1 MLLNSFKL
9 LKDRQKK
16 FGWQNRQKAQM
27 EKISVIIPVYNSA
40 KYLSACVES
49 VRTQTYTNLE
59 IVLVDDKST
68 DNSLAICKEL
78 ATKDKRIVILAH
90 EKNMGVSAARN
101 TGIDMC
107 TGDFIAFC
115 DADDMLEKNML
126 DTLKKASEVNR
137 ADVAVCDISF
147 LYEGDIRKKNKY
159 ANGETEIVSGKEFD
173 LCYFMYPDMLVE
185 NISAWNK
192 LYNKKVFDNVR
203 FPVDRI
209 NEDES
214 TTFKLVNSSDRV
226 VYVHEAL
233 YIYRKATKEV
243 LGSDFTNKRFQI
255 FDAYIERM
263 KFYQENAEYDM
274 LWYTIKRYMYRLYD
288 YKMKAKI
295 AGCYERKLVSQYVK
309 PIREYY
315 KRNNDFLPIKSRDR
329 KQVAL
334 FMTSFDIY
342 CVLKNLQ
349 P

>member
-1 MLLNSFKL
+1 MLLNSFKI

-16 FGWQNRQKAQM
+16 FGWQNRHKAQM
-27 EKISVIIPVYNSA
+27 EKISVIIPVYNSSKCLA
-40 KYLSACVES
+40 ACVDS
-49 VRTQTYTNLE
+49 IKNQTYTNLE
-59 IVLVDDKST
+59 IILVDDKST
-68 DNSLAICKEL
+68 DNSLNICKEL
-78 ATKDKRIVILAH
+78 AAKDKRIVILAH

-107 TGDFIAFC
+107 SGDFITFC
-115 DADDMLEKNML
+115 DADDMYEKTML

-137 ADVAVCDISF
+137 CDVAVCDITY

-159 ANGETEIVSGKEFD
+159 SNGETEIISGKEFD
-173 LCYFMYPDMLVE
+173 LCYFLYPDMIVE
-185 NISAWNK
+185 NVSAWNK
-192 LYNKKVFDNVR
+192 LYSRRLFDGVR
-203 FPVDRI
+203 FPINRI

-214 TTFKLVNSSDRV
+214 TIFKLVNSSERV

-233 YIYRKATKEV
+233 YIYRKGVKDT
-243 LGSDFTNKRFQI
+243 LGSDFTNKKFQI

-263 KFYQENAEYDM
+263 EFYQTNAEYDM

-288 YKMKAKI
+288 YKCKAKI
-295 AGCYERKLVSQYVK
+295 SGCYDRKIVSQYVK
-309 PIREYY
+309 PIRMYY
-315 KRNNDFLPIKSRDR
+315 KKNNDCLPIKSRDR